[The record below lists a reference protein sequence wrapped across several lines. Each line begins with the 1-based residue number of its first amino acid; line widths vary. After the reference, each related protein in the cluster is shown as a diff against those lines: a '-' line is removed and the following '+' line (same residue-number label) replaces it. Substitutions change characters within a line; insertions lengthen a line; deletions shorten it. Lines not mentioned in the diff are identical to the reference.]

1 MATLRK
7 PDKLFWLAGERKQS
21 LAKAD
26 GDGGIAYAM
35 HDQEGSGDA
44 RNALVGAKLV
54 PDQPT
59 DRHNSKQRAGNVH
72 DRSIGRFQYELSD
85 RSIGCQCNRDPAP
98 E

>member
-44 RNALVGAKLV
+44 RNALRNWSLI
-54 PDQPT
+54 
-59 DRHNSKQRAGNVH
+59 SQRTGII
-72 DRSIGRFQYELSD
+72 RSSE
-85 RSIGCQCNRDPAP
+85 PAMSTI
-98 E
+98 EV